1 MKRLWAACALLAVL
15 LAASLV
21 NAWYARSLTQRLT
34 QPLTHAQQLAGQ
46 GDWDRARQLTSQ
58 AYDTWNNH
66 HAYLHCVLR
75 HSDTDQILRAFRGVL
90 QYLDLEE
97 MDQYAA
103 ANADLVSQLE
113 LLSEMEQASL
123 VNVL

>member
-1 MKRLWAACALLAVL
+1 MKRLWAASALLVLL

-21 NAWYARSLTQRLT
+21 NARYALSLTQSLA
-34 QPLTHAQQLAGQ
+34 QPLEQAQQLAEE
-46 GDWDRARQLTSQ
+46 GDWTGARRLTRESYDR
-58 AYDTWNNH
+58 WNSRH
-66 HAYLHCVLR
+66 FYLHSVLR
-75 HSDTDQILRAFRGVL
+75 HSDTDQILRSFRCVM
-90 QYLDLEE
+90 QYLELEE

-113 LLSEMEQASL
+113 LLSEMEQATL